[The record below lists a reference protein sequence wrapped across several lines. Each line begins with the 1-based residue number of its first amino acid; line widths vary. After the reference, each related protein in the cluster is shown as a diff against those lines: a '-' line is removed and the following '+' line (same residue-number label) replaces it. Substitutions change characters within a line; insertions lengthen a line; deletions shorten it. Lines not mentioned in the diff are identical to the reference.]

1 MIAQEYPFTD
11 EQSAQ
16 ITSSLRKYHAKIAHR
31 TNKVWFE
38 YVDLDHVLSTI
49 LSGALPCALVDG
61 YLVVYDHGSP
71 WYNPNITVLEEVMVM
86 TIQPGGEFSNVVRF
100 LESKGRL
107 YNASFVFVG
116 TALAHVDRLL
126 VKKYEALGFQ
136 QSAVQLAKPL

>member
-38 YVDLDHVLSTI
+38 FVDLEHVLGTI
-49 LSGALPCALVDG
+49 LSGALPCAIVDG
-61 YLVVYDHGSP
+61 YLVMYDHGAP
-71 WYNPNITVLEEVMVM
+71 WYNPNIIVLEEVMVI
-86 TIQPGGEFSNVVRF
+86 TVQPGGEFRNVVRF

-107 YNASFVFVG
+107 HSASFVAVG
-116 TALAHVDRLL
+116 TALAQTDSLL
-126 VKKYEALGFQ
+126 ARKYSALGFQ